1 MKLWKW
7 ILCVVGGGL
16 IGAGLILILD
26 PSIYFLIL
34 TIASSVI
41 ALYDLDQ
48 YYLEKGP
55 QKYLKNFDQG
65 EIKEE
70 K

>member
-1 MKLWKW
+1 
-7 ILCVVGGGL
+7 VF
-16 IGAGLILILD
+16 
-26 PSIYFLIL
+26 FLGHFNAAFIL
-34 TIASSVI
+34 TIAGLVLL
-41 ALYDLDQ
+41 LYKIDM

-65 EIKEE
+65 EIKEG